1 MSTSMNTQPFE
12 EYESQVRSY
21 CRNFPT
27 VFTTAKGSFLYDEDG
42 KEYIDFFCGAGGL
55 NYGHNNEYI
64 KEKVLE
70 YLQSDG
76 VMHALDMYTAP
87 KREFLEFYEEKI
99 LKPRGLNY
107 KIQFP
112 GPTGTN
118 AVEAALKLARK
129 VTGRSNVF
137 AMMGGFHGMT
147 LGSLALTTDASS
159 RAGAGVPLY
168 NVTHIPAPYMFPEL
182 DTIHYMETLL
192 TDDHSGVEKPAA
204 IVLETVQADGG
215 INPFPVEWLQRV
227 RTLCDKYDIL
237 MIVDDIQV
245 GCARTGWFFSFE
257 RAGIV
262 PDIVTQS
269 KSIGGYGMPF
279 ALVLIKPELDIW
291 SPGEHNGT
299 FRGYQLSM
307 VAAKA
312 GLEVMLDEHVEDKVR
327 GQEKIIAQYMD
338 EITALDPAR
347 VRTRGIG
354 FIWGVD
360 LYHCDPEGKASK
372 QVLDLCFQNGL
383 IVERVGRGN
392 AVVKVMP
399 DLLIDEATLRRG
411 LDILKNAVAQV
422 LGK

>member
-227 RTLCDKYDIL
+227 RALCDKYDIL

-411 LDILKNAVAQV
+411 LDILKSAVAQV